1 MISFIARLF
10 ESKSDRFI
18 NHLIGIANILVTK

>member
-18 NHLIGIANILVTK
+18 NHLIEIVNILVNK